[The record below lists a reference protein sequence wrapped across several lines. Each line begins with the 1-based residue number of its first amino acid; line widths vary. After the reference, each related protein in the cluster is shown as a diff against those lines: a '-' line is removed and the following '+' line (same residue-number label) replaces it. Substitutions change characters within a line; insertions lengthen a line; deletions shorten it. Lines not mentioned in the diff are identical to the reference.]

1 MDLTTYRANGLIS
14 RNDRPPSI
22 LGKGMGE
29 EIVGA
34 LR

>member
-14 RNDRPPSI
+14 WNDRPPSV
-22 LGKGMGE
+22 LGKGMGG
-29 EIVGA
+29 EIVGV